1 MIRFALWVNY
11 GTKNQKKV
19 LKAKASDLVDDGDF
33 DDDEDE
39 TDGRNVDVHDG
50 YDDNIQFSST
60 ENNMNYESDYR
71 PSASVAQLVKK
82 RVFTTSWRSRAI
94 GKIWKPRF
102 KITPQF

>member
-1 MIRFALWVNY
+1 MGLKI
-11 GTKNQKKV
+11 KKV

-33 DDDEDE
+33 DDDQDE
-39 TDGRNVDVHDG
+39 TDDRNVDVHDG
-50 YDDNIQFSST
+50 YNDNIQFSST

-82 RVFTTSWRSRAI
+82 GFSTLVGLPELI
-94 GKIWKPRF
+94 GKIFKPRF